1 VTLPIQRAHLDGLVV
16 FLAVA
21 ELRGFRAAARQ
32 LGVTPSAISQ
42 TIRAL
47 EQRVGAPL
55 LSRTTRSVGLTEAGE
70 RLLVHARPAMEM
82 LSQGLDAAASL
93 GDDVSGRLRINLP
106 RAILPLLANRLLPDF
121 LEAYPNVQLELCGD
135 DNFIDI
141 VEQGFD
147 AGIRMAQSVPTDMI
161 AVPRTPRIRF
171 AVVAAASYVRKRGRP
186 SRPRELEQFNCIQLR
201 RSTGSIFDYRGTIDF
216 TGAQWSFVEDGKP
229 VKVPINGSLI
239 VNDVEVCLHAVLRGV
254 GFARLASPLVMSY
267 IEKGEMET
275 ALDEYAV
282 DAPGLMLY
290 YPSRSQ
296 SLPKLRAFAHFAQK
310 RMRRD
315 FRAGDYLPTV
325 LP

>member
-1 VTLPIQRAHLDGLVV
+1 MSLPIQRAHLDGLVV
-16 FLAVA
+16 FVAVA

-70 RLLVHARPAMEM
+70 RLLFHARPAMEM
-82 LSQGLDAAASL
+82 LSLGLDAAASL
-93 GDDVSGRLRINLP
+93 GDEVSGRLRINLA
-106 RAILPLLANRLLPDF
+106 RAALPLLANRLLPDF
-121 LEAYPNVQLELCGD
+121 LEAYPNVQLELCGN
-135 DNFIDI
+135 DNFVDI

-147 AGIRMAQSVPTDMI
+147 AGIRMAGLVPTDMI
-161 AVPRTPRIRF
+161 AVPLTPRIRF
-171 AVVAAASYVRKRGRP
+171 AVVAAASYVRKHGRP
-186 SRPRELEQFNCIQLR
+186 SHPRELEQFNCIQLR
-201 RSTGSIFDYRGTIDF
+201 RWTGSIFD
-216 TGAQWSFVEDGKP
+216 WNFVENGKR
-229 VKVPINGSLI
+229 VTVPINGSLI

-254 GFARLASPLVMSY
+254 GFARLATLLVMSY
-267 IEKGEMET
+267 IENGEMET
-275 ALDEYAV
+275 ALDEYA
-282 DAPGLMLY
+282 DERPGLMLY

-296 SLPKLRAFAHFAQK
+296 SLPKLRAFTRFAQK

-315 FRAGDYLPTV
+315 FRAEDYLPIV

>member
-1 VTLPIQRAHLDGLVV
+1 QMSLPIQRAHLDGLVV
-16 FLAVA
+16 FVAVA

-82 LSQGLDAAASL
+82 LSLGLDAAASL
-93 GDDVSGRLRINLP
+93 GDHVSGRLRINLP
-106 RAILPLLANRLLPDF
+106 RAVLPLLANRLLPDF

-147 AGIRMAQSVPTDMI
+147 AGIRYAGFVPTDMI
-161 AVPRTPRIRF
+161 AVPLTPRIRF
-171 AVVAAASYVRKRGRP
+171 AVIAAASYVRKRGRP

-201 RSTGSIFDYRGTIDF
+201 RSTGSIFEWD
-216 TGAQWSFVEDGKP
+216 FVEDGKP
-229 VKVPINGSLI
+229 VRVPINGSLI
-239 VNDVEVCLHAVLRGV
+239 VNDVEVCLRAVLRGV
-254 GFARLASPLVMSY
+254 GFARLPISLVMSY
-267 IEKGEMET
+267 IEKGELET

-282 DAPGLMLY
+282 EVPGLMLY

-296 SLPKLRAFAHFAQK
+296 SLPKLRAFADFVQK
-310 RMRRD
+310 RMRRHFRAGHYH

-325 LP
+325 SP

>member
-1 VTLPIQRAHLDGLVV
+1 MSLPIQRAHLDGLVV
-16 FLAVA
+16 FVTVA

-70 RLLVHARPAMEM
+70 RLLVHAQPAMEM
-82 LSQGLDAAASL
+82 LSLGLDAAASM

-106 RAILPLLANRLLPDF
+106 RSVLPLLANRLLPDF
-121 LEAYPNVQLELCGD
+121 LEAYPNVQLELRGD
-135 DNFIDI
+135 DNSIDI

-147 AGIRMAQSVPTDMI
+147 AGIRIARLVPTDMI
-161 AVPRTPRIRF
+161 AVPLTPRIRY
-171 AVVAAASYVRKRGRP
+171 AVIAAASYVRKRGRP

-201 RSTGSIFDYRGTIDF
+201 HSTGSIFWDF
-216 TGAQWSFVEDGKP
+216 IEDGKP
-229 VKVPINGSLI
+229 VRVPINGSLI
-239 VNDVEVCLHAVLRGV
+239 VNDVEVCLRAVLRGV
-254 GFARLASPLVMSY
+254 GLAWLPISLAMSY

-282 DAPGLMLY
+282 EVPGWMLY

-296 SLPKLRAFAHFAQK
+296 SLPKLRAFADFAQK

-315 FRAGDYLPTV
+315 FRVGDYLPTV
-325 LP
+325 SP

>member
-1 VTLPIQRAHLDGLVV
+1 M
-16 FLAVA
+16 
-21 ELRGFRAAARQ
+21 
-32 LGVTPSAISQ
+32 
-42 TIRAL
+42 
-47 EQRVGAPL
+47 
-55 LSRTTRSVGLTEAGE
+55 SRTTRSVGLTEAGE

-82 LSQGLDAAASL
+82 LSLGLDAAASL

-106 RAILPLLANRLLPDF
+106 RPVLPLLANRLLPDF

-147 AGIRMAQSVPTDMI
+147 AGIRMARLVPTNMI
-161 AVPRTPRIRF
+161 AVPLTPRIRF
-171 AVVAAASYVRKRGRP
+171 AVIAAASYVRKRGRP

-201 RSTGSIFDYRGTIDF
+201 RSTGSIFDWD
-216 TGAQWSFVEDGKP
+216 FVEDGKP
-229 VKVPINGSLI
+229 VRVPINGSLI
-239 VNDVEVCLHAVLRGV
+239 VNDVEVCLRAVLRGV
-254 GFARLASPLVMSY
+254 GFARLPISLVMSY

-275 ALDEYAV
+275 ALDEYATEV
-282 DAPGLMLY
+282 PGLMLY

-296 SLPKLRAFAHFAQK
+296 SLPKLRAFADFAQK

>member
-1 VTLPIQRAHLDGLVV
+1 MPLPIQRAHLDGLVV
-16 FLAVA
+16 FVAVA

-47 EQRVGAPL
+47 EQRVGAPH

-82 LSQGLDAAASL
+82 LSLGLDAAASL
-93 GDDVSGRLRINLP
+93 GDDVSGRLRINLA
-106 RAILPLLANRLLPDF
+106 RSVLPLLANRLLPDF

-147 AGIRMAQSVPTDMI
+147 AGIRMAELVPTDMI
-161 AVPRTPRIRF
+161 AVPLTPRIRF
-171 AVVAAASYVRKRGRP
+171 AVVAAASYVRKHGRP
-186 SRPRELEQFNCIQLR
+186 SHPRELEQFNCIQLR
-201 RSTGSIFDYRGTIDF
+201 RWTGSIFD
-216 TGAQWSFVEDGKP
+216 WNFV
-229 VKVPINGSLI
+229 
-239 VNDVEVCLHAVLRGV
+239 AVLRGV
-254 GFARLASPLVMSY
+254 GFARPATLLVMSY
-267 IEKGEMET
+267 IENGEMET
-275 ALDEYAV
+275 ALDEYA
-282 DAPGLMLY
+282 DERPGLMLY

-296 SLPKLRAFAHFAQK
+296 SLPKLRAFTRFAQK

-315 FRAGDYLPTV
+315 FRAEDYLPIV

>member
-1 VTLPIQRAHLDGLVV
+1 VSLSIQRPHLDGLVV
-16 FLAVA
+16 FVAVA

-32 LGVTPSAISQ
+32 LGITPSAISQ

-82 LSQGLDAAASL
+82 LSLGLDAAASL

-106 RAILPLLANRLLPDF
+106 RAMLPLLANRLLPDF
-121 LEAYPNVQLELCGD
+121 LEAYPHVQLELCGD

-147 AGIRMAQSVPTDMI
+147 AGIRMARSVPTHMI
-161 AVPRTPRIRF
+161 AVPLTPRIRF

-186 SRPRELEQFNCIQLR
+186 SRPGELEQFNCIQLR
-201 RSTGSIFDYRGTIDF
+201 RSTGSIFDWD
-216 TGAQWSFVEDGKP
+216 FVEDGKP
-229 VKVPINGSLI
+229 VKVPIKGSLI
-239 VNDVEVCLHAVLRGV
+239 VNDVEVCVRAVLRGV
-254 GFARLASPLVMSY
+254 GFARLPIPQVMSY

-275 ALDEYAV
+275 ALDEYAIE
-282 DAPGLMLY
+282 APGLMLY
-290 YPSRSQ
+290 YPSRTQ
-296 SLPKLRAFAHFAQK
+296 SLPKLRAFADFAKK

-315 FRAGDYLPTV
+315 FRPGDYLPTV